1 MSTES
6 KLKKNIGRLVILT
19 IAGSLIYGL
28 PYFRSYYYDAYLE
41 AYNLTNT
48 QMAMFGSMFGV
59 FGAISYL
66 FGGVVADMVSTK
78 KLLSV
83 SLVVSGLAGFL
94 HLMNPGY
101 VMLLVIYMI
110 WGFTSLFAFWP
121 ALLKALR
128 GMANEHE
135 QSKAYGFME
144 GGRGVVNAIH
154 LAVTLAL
161 FTYLSNKIGDL
172 AGLNGVIIFYSVVV
186 ILLGV
191 LVFFTFHDEEN
202 GETGEKT
209 KFTAKQVVDVL
220 KYPAVWILSLI
231 LCCTYTMNIAFYYFT
246 PYATAAF
253 GVTATAGAVITMM
266 AQYIRP
272 FASAGGGIVADRIGR
287 SKTFSFGFILM
298 AICTFVIALMGSMPT
313 AMFVALCALIYFGMY
328 FNYGLTFSMMDE
340 GGIPAEVSGTAIGVV
355 CTLGYL
361 PEIFA
366 PLLAGRFL
374 DAYGEIGY
382 KYYFLIVGG
391 IMVVGLFALMLW
403 NRHIRTLNKEK
414 KEAKAEA

>member
-28 PYFRSYYYDAYLE
+28 PYFRSYYYDAYLN

-48 QMAMFGSMFGV
+48 QMGMFGTMFGI

-66 FGGVVADMVSTK
+66 FGGVVADMVSPR

-83 SLVVSGLAGFL
+83 SLVVSGLAGLL
-94 HLMNPGY
+94 HLMNPSYG
-101 VMLLVIYMI
+101 MLLVIYML

-144 GGRGVVNAIH
+144 GGRGIVNAVH
-154 LAVTLAL
+154 LAITLAIFNFVSKKAGEL
-161 FTYLSNKIGDL
+161 G
-172 AGLNGVIIFYSVVV
+172 GLNGIIIFYSAIVVV
-186 ILLGV
+186 LGI
-191 LVFFTFHDEEN
+191 LVFFTFHDEEKPASN
-202 GETGEKT
+202 AGGNKLNFE
-209 KFTAKQVVDVL
+209 QVLSVL

-253 GVTATAGAVITMM
+253 GVTATGAAVITMM

-272 FASAGGGIVADRIGR
+272 FASAGGGIIADKIGR
-287 SKTFSFGFILM
+287 SKTFSFGFIIM
-298 AICTFVIALMGSMPT
+298 AICTFVIALMSGMST
-313 AMFVALCALIYFGMY
+313 GVFVVLCALIYFGMY

-340 GGIPAEVSGTAIGVV
+340 GGIPPEISGTAIGVV

-374 DAYGEIGY
+374 DIYGELGY
-382 KYYFLIVGG
+382 KYYFLIVGA
-391 IMVVGLFALMLW
+391 IMLLGLVALMMW
-403 NRHIRTLNKEK
+403 SRHIHSL
-414 KEAKAEA
+414 KAGTETECV